1 MPLSNIDLI
10 LLLLLAGNLI
20 AFLLFWLD
28 KVRARAGGWR
38 ISERTLLTVAALGA
52 LGAWMGQHILRHKT
66 RKQPFATWLGLI
78 LSLYVLVMLTAAA
91 HVIWKGLAL

>member
-1 MPLSNIDLI
+1 MIDLI

-20 AFLLFWLD
+20 AFCLFWFD
-28 KVRARAGGWR
+28 KAQAWAGGWR
-38 ISERTLLTVAALGA
+38 ISERALLLAVAYGG

-78 LSLYVLVMLTAAA
+78 FSLYVLVLLTAVAL
-91 HVIWKGLAL
+91 VIRNPLSV